1 MRCTFLLFNS
11 IFIRADVRTKLDAD
25 AKLLPAKSLTISVR
39 CYESRVGRVNTL
51 QSNVLVDYTQ
61 VLWSKPDDV
70 DYEPIGSLD
79 YSFRVS
85 VPVKAAGFST
95 AVFVDYRC
103 LWRIEAG
110 ASFLCHCLSATAYLP
125 LSSYPR
131 SNSWRRFAS
140 NQTL

>member
-1 MRCTFLLFNS
+1 VRCTFLVSNPT
-11 IFIRADVRTKLDAD
+11 FILADVRTKLDAD
-25 AKLLPAKSLTISVR
+25 AKLLPARSLTISVR

-70 DYEPIGSLD
+70 DYEPVGSLD
-79 YSFRVS
+79 YPFRVT

-110 ASFLCHCLSATAYLP
+110 ASSLRHCLSTTVYPP

-140 NQTL
+140 NKTL